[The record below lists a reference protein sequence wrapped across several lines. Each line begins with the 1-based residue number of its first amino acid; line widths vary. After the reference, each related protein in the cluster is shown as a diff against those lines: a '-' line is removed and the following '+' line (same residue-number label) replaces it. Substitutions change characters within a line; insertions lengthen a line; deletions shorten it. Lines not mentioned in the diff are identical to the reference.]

1 MSDNYQMQKN
11 GWQECK
17 LGEICSDVSYGYTES
32 ASLDPI
38 GPKFLRITDIVPGRV
53 TWANVPYCH
62 ISSEDHAKYRLRE
75 GDIVI
80 ARTGATTGY
89 TYTMKPN
96 DLEYDA
102 IFASYLIRYCV
113 DDQKADPFFVGH
125 LLTSSIW
132 KGFVDGILGGSA
144 QPGANAKQFADFE
157 IHLPPLPEQRVIA
170 GVLSSLDDKIDL
182 LHRQN
187 KTLEGMAEALWRKM
201 FVEEADPGWKKGKLG
216 DIAEINPLRSIKKG
230 AIATYLDMSNMPT
243 NGPFPKEWAQREFSS
258 GMKFKN
264 GDTVMARIT
273 PCLENGKT
281 AYVNFLNHEE
291 IAWGSTEYIVLA
303 PKPGYCSEWYY
314 FLARNDDF
322 RDFAIQNMT
331 GTSGRQRVSGD
342 SIAQYEIAIPPM
354 NISER
359 YITFAGPVMEH
370 IRQNSFQIRTLSH
383 LRDTLLPKLMSGEVR
398 VML

>member
-1 MSDNYQMQKN
+1 MREWKECRLGELAEFKN
-11 GWQECK
+11 GK
-17 LGEICSDVSYGYTES
+17 SRPSEIENGTIPIYG
-32 ASLDPI
+32 
-38 GPKFLRITDIVPGRV
+38 G
-53 TWANVPYCH
+53 N
-62 ISSEDHAKYRLRE
+62 
-75 GDIVI
+75 
-80 ARTGATTGY
+80 
-89 TYTMKPN
+89 
-96 DLEYDA
+96 
-102 IFASYLIRYCV
+102 
-113 DDQKADPFFVGH
+113 
-125 LLTSSIW
+125 
-132 KGFVDGILGGSA
+132 GILGYTDKFNYQGETVIVGRVGAYCGSVFYENK
-144 QPGANAKQFADFE
+144 PIWVSDNALYTIPKSKTDAKFLYYLLKNMGLNSQAEGSSHPLLTQTLLNSLDVFLTDV
-157 IHLPPLPEQRVIA
+157 LPEQRAIA

-201 FVEEADPGWKKGKLG
+201 FVEEADPRWKKGKLG

-243 NGPFPKEWAQREFSS
+243 NGPFPKEWIQREFTS

-264 GDTVMARIT
+264 GDTIIARIT

-281 AYVNFLNHEE
+281 AYVNFLNNEE

-303 PKPGYCSEWYY
+303 PKTGYCSQWYY

-322 RDFAIQNMT
+322 REFAIQNMT

-342 SIAQYEIAIPPM
+342 SIAQYEIVIPPM

-359 YITFAGPVMEH
+359 FRIFAGPVMEH
-370 IRQNSFQIRTLSH
+370 IRQNSFQVRTLSR

-398 VML
+398 VKTEEIV